1 MKRILIT
8 GANSYI
14 GTSFENY
21 INQWSDKYQVDTVDM
36 VDGTWREKSFEG
48 YDVVFHVAGIAHS
61 DNGKITFAKEQL
73 YYRVNTDLAV
83 ETAKKAKNEGIKQF
97 IFMSSIIVYGDSA
110 PIGKTKI
117 IDKTTPLSP
126 ANCYGDSKVQAE
138 KGLLL
143 LEDERFKIVILRPPM
158 IYGKGCK
165 GNYSLLSEFVKKIPF
180 FPQINN
186 QRSMLYIDNLSEFIR
201 LIIKN
206 EERGIF
212 FPQNKE
218 YVNTSLLVKTI
229 AEVNRKKTILIK
241 GTETLLIIV
250 SKRLGLINKVFG
262 NLCYEISM
270 GKYKENYQVCDFKE
284 SIKYTEIR

>member
-21 INQWSDKYQVDTVDM
+21 INQWPDEYKVDTVDM
-36 VDGTWREKSFEG
+36 VDGAWREKSFKG

-83 ETAKKAKNEGIKQF
+83 ETAKKAKFEGVEQF

-110 PIGKTKI
+110 PIGKMKI
-117 IDKTTPLSP
+117 INKTTPLSP
-126 ANCYGDSKVQAE
+126 ANCYGNSKVQAE

-229 AEVNRKKTILIK
+229 AEVNRKKIILIK

-250 SKRLGLINKVFG
+250 SKWLGLINKVFG

-270 GKYKENYQVCDFKE
+270 GKYKENYQVCDFKD
-284 SIKYTEIR
+284 SIKYTEM